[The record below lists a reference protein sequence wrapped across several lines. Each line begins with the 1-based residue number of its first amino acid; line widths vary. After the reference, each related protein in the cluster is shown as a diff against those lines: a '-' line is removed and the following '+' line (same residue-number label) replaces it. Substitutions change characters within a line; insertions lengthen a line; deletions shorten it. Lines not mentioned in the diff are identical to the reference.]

1 MQMSHIFQNIKERI
15 IFQYKASHHNGFGI
29 HSPYL
34 FRLISDVLEGTCP
47 YYCFDQIESTRPL
60 LKKELK
66 TFHKNNKTDAFCG
79 QILFRLI
86 QDAQSRI
93 LLEIGTTA
101 GLETQYMAFSSQK
114 AKCVSITDS
123 VELAEVL
130 QNNNEKKGLKNIE
143 LKILESGE
151 TLESRINQLDSID
164 FVYFNESVGILTM
177 ADLFNQC
184 LLKKNNGSIFVLNK
198 IHVDSEKKKVWKKI
212 QMYPDVRV
220 TLDLYDL
227 GIVLFNP
234 NLEKNN
240 YVIRL

>member
-1 MQMSHIFQNIKERI
+1 MSHIFQNIKEKS

-34 FRLISDVLEGTCP
+34 FHLISGVLEETCP
-47 YYCFDQIESTRPL
+47 YYCFNQIESTRPL

-66 TFHKNNKTDAFCG
+66 TFHKNNKTDVFCG

-93 LLEIGTTA
+93 LFEIGTSA

-114 AKCVSITDS
+114 AKCISVTDS

-130 QNNNEKKGLKNIE
+130 QKDNGKKGLKNIE
-143 LKILESGE
+143 LKIPTCGE
-151 TLESRINQLDSID
+151 TLESRINQLESID
-164 FVYFNESVGILTM
+164 FVYFNESVGNLKMI
-177 ADLFNQC
+177 DLFNQC
-184 LLKKNNGSIFVLNK
+184 LLKKKNGSIFVLNK
-198 IHVDSEKKKVWKKI
+198 IHVDSEKKKVWEKI

>member
-1 MQMSHIFQNIKERI
+1 MSHIFQNIKERI
-15 IFQYKASHHNGFGI
+15 IFQYKASHHNGRGI

-34 FRLISDVLEGTCP
+34 FRLISGVLEETCP
-47 YYCFDQIESTRPL
+47 YYCFDQIESTRTL
-60 LKKELK
+60 LKKVLE
-66 TFHKNNKTDAFCG
+66 TSYKNDKAYSFCG
-79 QILFRLI
+79 QMLFRLI

-114 AKCVSITDS
+114 AKCINITDS
-123 VELAEVL
+123 VELAEIL
-130 QNNNEKKGLKNIE
+130 QKDNEKKGLKNIE
-143 LKILESGE
+143 LKILACGE
-151 TLESRINQLDSID
+151 TLESKINQLDSID
-164 FVYFNESVGILTM
+164 FVYFNESVGNLKM

-198 IHVDSEKKKVWKKI
+198 IHVDSEKKKVWKKV
-212 QMYPDVRV
+212 QMCPDVRV

>member
-1 MQMSHIFQNIKERI
+1 
-15 IFQYKASHHNGFGI
+15 
-29 HSPYL
+29 
-34 FRLISDVLEGTCP
+34 
-47 YYCFDQIESTRPL
+47 
-60 LKKELK
+60 
-66 TFHKNNKTDAFCG
+66 
-79 QILFRLI
+79 
-86 QDAQSRI
+86 
-93 LLEIGTTA
+93 
-101 GLETQYMAFSSQK
+101 MAFSSQK

-130 QNNNEKKGLKNIE
+130 QNNNEKKELKNIE